1 MAIIYFDQA
10 ASSFPKPQSVAE
22 AVANAINE
30 YGANPGRGGHQLA
43 NKAAAVIYDTRL
55 KLASLFGEQDPR
67 NVIFC
72 QNATHA
78 LNQAIK
84 GFPLEKGDHIISTNY
99 EHNSVRR
106 PLEFLKTEKGVKV
119 TYLECDHNGN
129 IKKAD
134 FISAIKKETKLVV
147 TSHGSN
153 LTGAIF
159 PIEMIGSICKDKNIT
174 FLVDAAQTAGV
185 IPIDMK
191 KMNIDMLAFPGHKG
205 LLGPQGTGV
214 LIVKKSVNLNP
225 LFHGGTGSNSEDKE
239 QPLERPY
246 RYESGTLNTPG
257 IAGLAA
263 GIEEIKKIGIKAI
276 YQHESELTKY
286 ALEKLENI
294 QGVTVF
300 GPDRNKV
307 RLAVIPFVIDGTD
320 VQEIAMILD
329 AHYGVALRAGLH
341 CSPLAH
347 MTIGTVEKG
356 LLRAS
361 FGFYNTRA
369 EIDKW
374 IEAIKEIKEGLIG

>member
-10 ASSFPKPQSVAE
+10 ASSFPKPKSVAE
-22 AVANAINE
+22 AVAKAINE

-43 NKAAAVIYDTRL
+43 NKAASVIYDTRL
-55 KLASLFGEQDPR
+55 KLALLFGEKDPN

-78 LNQAIK
+78 LNQGIK
-84 GFPLEKGDHIISTNY
+84 GFPLEKGDHIISTSY

-106 PLEFLKTEKGVKV
+106 PLEFLKTEKGVNV
-119 TYLECDHNGN
+119 TYIKSDHNGH
-129 IKKAD
+129 IRKED
-134 FISAIKKETKLVV
+134 FIKAIKPETKLVV

-159 PIEMIGSICKDKNIT
+159 PIEMIGLICKEKKIT

-185 IPIDMK
+185 IPIDME

-214 LIVKKSVNLNP
+214 LIVKKYVNLNP
-225 LFHGGTGSNSEDKE
+225 LFHGGTGSHSEEKE
-239 QPLERPY
+239 QPLERPT
-246 RYESGTLNTPG
+246 RYESGTMNTPG
-257 IAGLAA
+257 IAGLSA
-263 GIEEIKKIGIKAI
+263 GIEEIKKIGIKEI
-276 YQHESELTKY
+276 FQHELKLTKY
-286 ALEKLENI
+286 ALEKLKNI
-294 QGVTVF
+294 QGITVF
-300 GPDRNKV
+300 GPDRDKL

-320 VQEIAMILD
+320 VQEIAMIFD
-329 AHYGVALRAGLH
+329 SHYDVALRGGLH

-347 MTIGTVEKG
+347 ETIGTVENG
-356 LLRAS
+356 TLRAS
-361 FGFYNTRA
+361 FGLYNTIE

-374 IEAIKEIKEGLIG
+374 IEIIQEIKEGLLG

>member
-1 MAIIYFDQA
+1 MTIIYFDQA
-10 ASSFPKPQSVAE
+10 ASSFPKPKSVAE
-22 AVANAINE
+22 AMAKAINE

-43 NKAAAVIYDTRL
+43 NKAASVIYETRQ
-55 KLASLFGEQDPR
+55 KLALLFGEKDPK
-67 NVIFC
+67 NVFFC

-84 GFPLEKGDHIISTNY
+84 GLPFEKGDHIISTSY

-106 PLEFLKTEKGVKV
+106 PLEFLKTEKGVTV
-119 TYLECDHNGN
+119 TYIASDHNGHIN
-129 IKKAD
+129 KED
-134 FISAIKKETKLVV
+134 FIKAINTKTKLVV

-159 PIEMIGSICKDKNIT
+159 PIEMIGLICKEKNIT

-185 IPIDMK
+185 IPINME

-214 LIVKKSVNLNP
+214 LIVKKNINLNP
-225 LFHGGTGSNSEDKE
+225 LFHGGTGSHSEAVE
-239 QPLERPY
+239 QPLERPS

-257 IAGLAA
+257 IAGLSA
-263 GIEEIKKIGIKAI
+263 GIEEIKKIGINEI
-276 YQHESELTKY
+276 FQHEWKLTKY
-286 ALEKLENI
+286 ALEKLETL

-300 GPDRNKV
+300 GPDRDKK

-329 AHYGVALRAGLH
+329 QHYDVALRAGLH

-347 MTIGTVEKG
+347 EAIGTAEKG
-356 LLRAS
+356 TLRAS
-361 FGFYNTRA
+361 FGLYNTIE

-374 IEAIKEIKEGLIG
+374 IEILKEIKEGLLG

>member
-10 ASSFPKPQSVAE
+10 ASSFPKPKSVAE
-22 AVANAINE
+22 AVAKAINE

-43 NKAAAVIYDTRL
+43 NKAASVIYDTRL
-55 KLASLFGEQDPR
+55 KLALLFGEKDPN

-78 LNQAIK
+78 LNQGIK
-84 GFPLEKGDHIISTNY
+84 GFPLEKGDHIISTSY

-106 PLEFLKTEKGVKV
+106 PLEFLKTEKGVNV
-119 TYLECDHNGN
+119 TYIKSDHNGH
-129 IKKAD
+129 IRKED
-134 FISAIKKETKLVV
+134 FIKAIKPETKLVV

-159 PIEMIGSICKDKNIT
+159 PIEMIGLICKEKKIT

-185 IPIDMK
+185 IPIDME

-214 LIVKKSVNLNP
+214 LIVKKHVNLNP
-225 LFHGGTGSNSEDKE
+225 LFHGGTGSHSEEKE
-239 QPLERPY
+239 QPLERPT
-246 RYESGTLNTPG
+246 RYESGTMNTPG
-257 IAGLAA
+257 IAGLSA
-263 GIEEIKKIGIKAI
+263 GIEEIKKIGIKEI
-276 YQHESELTKY
+276 FQHELKLTKY
-286 ALEKLENI
+286 ALEKLKNI

-300 GPDRNKV
+300 GPDRDKL

-320 VQEIAMILD
+320 VQEIAMIFD
-329 AHYGVALRAGLH
+329 SHYDVALRGGLH

-347 MTIGTVEKG
+347 ETIGTVENG
-356 LLRAS
+356 TLRAS
-361 FGFYNTRA
+361 FGLYNTIE

-374 IEAIKEIKEGLIG
+374 IEIIQEIKEGLLG